1 MLGSDKLFRFREFSI
16 PFAAY
21 RGGELRREDFLEIIQ
36 ELRDIQNDQHEKVLK
51 TFEKDVALNR
61 DHPQIMD
68 SMQEVIAC
76 FDEAVDIAEQALT
89 GPIGDEEDLLDES
102 LETFKKGNLL
112 LSDLFFDFDEIWE
125 RSDVQGLL

>member
-1 MLGSDKLFRFREFSI
+1 M
-16 PFAAY
+16 
-21 RGGELRREDFLEIIQ
+21 EIIQ

-51 TFEKDVALNR
+51 TFENDVALNR
-61 DHPQIMD
+61 DHPRIVE
-68 SMQEVIAC
+68 SMQEVVVH
-76 FDEAVDIAEQALT
+76 FDEAVDLAEQALT
-89 GPIGDEEDLLDES
+89 GPIDDEDDLLDEA